1 MMHDDEAAG
10 TRCPVMQIEP
20 EKFWPQYIVHKI
32 FRVGVKN

>member
-1 MMHDDEAAG
+1 MHDDEAAG